1 MYKSPKLFFLK
12 KWKIIFNSLT
22 PCCQE
27 WHKYST
33 PQIKTLKITR
43 SALVRGLTQNGVVL
57 EATRGRPRARAILLL
72 YETIALEVH

>member
-12 KWKIIFNSLT
+12 WTINQISLT

-72 YETIALEVH
+72 YETIVLEVH